1 MKLSS
6 REAGLGITTGAL
18 LLFGLTFLVGA
29 PKLKV
34 WQERIETRK
43 IQARRIEVLERL
55 VGDRARWDKRLT
67 ELHLRL
73 SRYPAAT
80 DVTADYLKILERV
93 AKDSNIT
100 LVQRRPQKEKRQGD
114 CYEMPIDCTWEGE
127 LNGLVH
133 FLYALEQENVTTDM
147 EDLSVSL
154 VAGGKERLKGNFTLM
169 CIYTRKGSGL
179 PVPETNAPAQSKQGS
194 PKPGSPLA
202 ISPDM

>member
-18 LLFGLTFLVGA
+18 LLFGLTFLVGT
-29 PKLKV
+29 PKIRV

-43 IQARRIEVLERL
+43 VQAQRIEVSKRL
-55 VGDRARWDKRLT
+55 VGDRARWDKRLAG
-67 ELHLRL
+67 LHARL
-73 SRYPAAT
+73 SRYPAAM
-80 DVTADYLKILERV
+80 DVTADYLKILGRV
-93 AKDSNIT
+93 AKDNNIT
-100 LVQRRPQKEKRQGD
+100 LVQIKPQKEKRQGD
-114 CYEMPIDCTWEGE
+114 CYEMPVDCTWEGD

-133 FLYALEQENVTTDM
+133 FLYALEQENVTMDM

-169 CIYTRKGSGL
+169 CIYTREGTGL
-179 PVPETNAPAQSKQGS
+179 PVSETNAPTQSK
-194 PKPGSPLA
+194 PGLPLA